1 MGHATACAA
10 ALAVQHVIDADH
22 LLENVVAR
30 GEQLRAELHSA
41 LDNHPYVGDNRC
53 RGLFVV
59 VEFVHAKP
67 TQKPPDPPLQTHPRI
82 KTAHVRNALLNYHS
96 TTPIDPTCPD
106 PPPLP
111 PPFPSPQP

>member
-41 LDNHPYVGDNRC
+41 LDNHPFVGDIRG
-53 RGLFVV
+53 RGLFVGV
-59 VEFVHAKP
+59 AFVQDTAPNKPLDPAPETHARLKDR
-67 TQKPPDPPLQTHPRI
+67 KSVCEGKSVSVSVKLMCLR
-82 KTAHVRNALLNYHS
+82 
-96 TTPIDPTCPD
+96 
-106 PPPLP
+106 
-111 PPFPSPQP
+111 